1 MIFLVLCV
9 DTVTYSFVSPQTILG
24 VSRNADENIWEDT
37 YQDGEIYVWER
48 IAYIFYP
55 MENFRAQGKL
65 MTEKFMEHNI
75 CAGLWIYHQVYFQNY
90 LNRLGIPN
98 PARALLERENT
109 YYVAENEETMLVFL
123 QEHYDEETIASQVGE
138 IEGIP
143 IWKFETDG
151 Q

>member
-1 MIFLVLCV
+1 MIFRMK
-9 DTVTYSFVSPQTILG
+9 T
-24 VSRNADENIWEDT
+24 
-37 YQDGEIYVWER
+37 
-48 IAYIFYP
+48 
-55 MENFRAQGKL
+55 
-65 MTEKFMEHNI
+65 KFMEHNI

>member
-1 MIFLVLCV
+1 M
-9 DTVTYSFVSPQTILG
+9 
-24 VSRNADENIWEDT
+24 
-37 YQDGEIYVWER
+37 
-48 IAYIFYP
+48 
-55 MENFRAQGKL
+55 
-65 MTEKFMEHNI
+65 
-75 CAGLWIYHQVYFQNY
+75 
-90 LNRLGIPN
+90 GIPN